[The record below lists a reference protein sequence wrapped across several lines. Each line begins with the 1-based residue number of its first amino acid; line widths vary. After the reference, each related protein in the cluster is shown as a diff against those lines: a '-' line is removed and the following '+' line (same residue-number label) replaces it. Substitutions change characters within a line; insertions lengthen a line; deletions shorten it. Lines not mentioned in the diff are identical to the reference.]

1 MKYQLIIRI
10 MCFIGLCNIIFLVP
24 ITTYADMGPKPSL
37 KIYVKNAPEDY
48 YLDIL
53 IKQGTDDEEKVN
65 QGREEYFDL
74 PLYQYQEDGWA
85 AGFVRNPR
93 MYGGLTGEK
102 SESTGL
108 MVHDFGYMGLPDT
121 FKIIVQKADGS
132 LLISNQ
138 ITPGEYNA
146 VVLFDYN
153 TRQVQVIQGMQSSI
167 LGSKLELLKMLVIT
181 MISTIIV
188 ESIIGKLF
196 GVGPYSVIIVANIIT
211 QVILHTV
218 LIGLFYLGLAQWTS
232 MAFIML
238 EVLVVWLEYLFYKR
252 YLICCSQTQ
261 PVEIIKYY
269 VIIANITTATM
280 GAIIQI

>member
-24 ITTYADMGPKPSL
+24 IMTYADMGPKPSL

-53 IKQGTDDEEKVN
+53 IKQGTDDEEKAN
-65 QGREEYFDL
+65 QGREEYFGL

-93 MYGGLTGEK
+93 MYGSLTGEK

-108 MVHDFGYMGLPDT
+108 MVHDFGYTGLPDT

-153 TRQVQVIQGMQSSI
+153 TRQVQVIQGMQSNI
-167 LGSKLELLKMLVIT
+167 LGSKLELLKMLAIA
-181 MISTIIV
+181 MSFTIIV
-188 ESIIGKLF
+188 ELLIGKLF

-218 LIGLFYLGLAQWTS
+218 LIGLFYLGLSQSGS
-232 MAFIML
+232 MAFIMM

-252 YLICCSQTQ
+252 HLICCSEAQRLA
-261 PVEIIKYY
+261 IIKYY
-269 VIIANITTATM
+269 VVIANITTVTM
-280 GAIIQI
+280 GALIQI